1 MCLGNVP
8 LDLTIAITVSPLI
21 MRKKLIKNAQIINER
36 KTSHGDVLLA
46 GERIEKIAT
55 SITGLK
61 EKVMEI
67 DASGLILIP
76 GMIDA
81 QVHFRDPGLTHKGD
95 LTTESMA
102 AVAGGSPHLWTCP
115 IPFLMY

>member
-1 MCLGNVP
+1 MLGKRSVGSYHCDHCIP
-8 LDLTIAITVSPLI
+8 LNHE
-21 MRKKLIKNAQIINER
+21 KKLIKNAKIINER